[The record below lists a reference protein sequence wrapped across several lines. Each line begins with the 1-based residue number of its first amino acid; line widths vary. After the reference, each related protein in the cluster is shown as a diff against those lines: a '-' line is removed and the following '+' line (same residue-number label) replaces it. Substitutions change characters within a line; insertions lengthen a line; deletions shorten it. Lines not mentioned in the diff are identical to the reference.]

1 MNYCILNGIKSTTI
15 KGLLIQS
22 LPPISK
28 PLMRT
33 SVEEIDGRDGD
44 IVTKLGYSAYDK
56 QMSIGL
62 FGDYDVDEVIQFFD
76 SEGTV
81 IFSNEPDKFYYYQ
94 IIQQIDF
101 ERLIRF
107 KTATVTFHVQ
117 PFKYSAVDDAFS
129 FSRNKLS
136 EKVFSATKNGVTLTA
151 ENGMIYVQGT
161 ASSAVEFY
169 MPINAMTLGAGDY
182 TLSAKTNGTGESAC
196 SIRVIG
202 SVPSDADSFG
212 GTYLPLENSGQASM
226 DATLSASKTFNYVW
240 VYITSGTAMNFTLDV
255 QMLDN
260 SVSSFDV
267 FNRGNTF
274 ARPTLTI
281 YGSGTINLSI
291 NDAELFVIN
300 LGDAEY
306 ITIDGVQ
313 MNAYQGNTLMNRS
326 VIGDYS
332 KMVFNIGTNTI
343 SWVGNV
349 TQIDVENESRWI

>member
-1 MNYCILNGIKSTTI
+1 MNYCILNGVKSTTI

-33 SVEEIDGRDGD
+33 SIEEIDGRDGD

-81 IFSNEPDKFYYYQ
+81 IFSNEPDKFYKYQ
-94 IIQQIDF
+94 ILQQIDF

-117 PFKYSAVDDAFS
+117 PFKYSAVDDEFS
-129 FSRNKLS
+129 FSKNRLGV
-136 EKVFSATKNGVTLTA
+136 KVYSATKNGVTLTA
-151 ENGMIYVQGT
+151 ENGMIYLQGT
-161 ASSAVEFY
+161 ATNTVEFY
-169 MPINAMTLGAGDY
+169 APINAMALNAGNY
-182 TLSAKTNGTGESAC
+182 TLRAKTDGTGESAC

-212 GTYLPLENSGQASM
+212 GTYLPLQDGGQASM

-240 VYITSGTAMNFTLDV
+240 IYIPSGSALNFTLDV

-260 SVSSFDV
+260 NVSSFDV
-267 FNRGNTF
+267 VNRGNTIS
-274 ARPTLTI
+274 RPTLTI

-291 NDAELFVIN
+291 NDAELFIIN
-300 LGDAEY
+300 LASAEY
-306 ITIDGVQ
+306 ITIDGAE
-313 MNAYQGNTLMNRS
+313 MNAYQGNILMNRS
-326 VIGDYS
+326 VAGDYS
-332 KMVFNIGTNTI
+332 DLVLNIGRNTI

-349 TQIDVENESRWI
+349 TQIEVENVSRWI